1 MCSLFTFLMFHII
14 RYWKK
19 LACEYK
25 SAADEAKAELEEFQ
39 EDSRALEHELESQLE
54 QAEAKTKEL
63 KSLSNKYD
71 HGDKGHFIRLILF
84 TDCSWRMTTSGISLN
99 SAPESII
106 IRSQSSRLSWLRSR
120 ESKRSSTSTCGSWS
134 SRMTTWSG
142 PRGAPWPAWRTSRAG

>member
-1 MCSLFTFLMFHII
+1 MFYFV

-25 SAADEAKAELEEFQ
+25 TAADEAKAELEEFQ

-71 HGDKGHFIRLILF
+71 ILIVLIQILIATIDIFNGLF
-84 TDCSWRMTTSGISLN
+84 LDYSLRMTTSGTSLN
-99 SAPESII
+99 SAPESITI
-106 IRSQSSRLSWLRSR
+106 KSQSLRLS
-120 ESKRSSTSTCGSWS
+120 
-134 SRMTTWSG
+134 
-142 PRGAPWPAWRTSRAG
+142 